1 MLKLNQVYQLR
12 EGVGPPDIYLGP
24 NVDKVQLEDGRTVWY
39 IAYIGYMRGAIKNV
53 DSVLEGNKADLKSFG
68 GGHCPYPSS

>member
-1 MLKLNQVYQLR
+1 MLKLNQVYQFR
-12 EGVGPPDIYLGP
+12 EGVGPSDRYLGH
-24 NVDKVQLEDGRTVWY
+24 NVDKVQLEDGRTVCSMTCVE
-39 IAYIGYMRGAIKNV
+39 YMHGAIKNV